1 MQSAAVL
8 RSLAGSPATFRRRR
22 ASPIHKLNRLTAM
35 AEEVVF
41 AQSMPLREAGY
52 DEYWLQDQIWGN
64 PAALGLG
71 DLDALIKERRQNSGG
86 RVDILLK
93 DPQDD
98 SMYEVEVMLGET
110 DETHIIRTIEY
121 WDNEKRRWPQRQH
134 YAVLVAESIT
144 RRFFNVIHILSH
156 SIPIIAIQVALVD
169 IGGKKAL
176 HFTKV
181 LDTYEEIDDGASEQ
195 DVEVNRDYWNRKAK
209 WTADTAD
216 ALLSVVGAELHE
228 AQIGYVKNY
237 ISISVG
243 RNNYFWLHK
252 RSGNKSLLGFRI
264 APHLAD
270 DAQQLLDDAKIS
282 FTRKPKA
289 FLITTD
295 TATIT
300 GNSPVFSALAG
311 LVRRTW
317 TKST

>member
-1 MQSAAVL
+1 MS
-8 RSLAGSPATFRRRR
+8 
-22 ASPIHKLNRLTAM
+22 I
-35 AEEVVF
+35 
-41 AQSMPLREAGY
+41 REAGY
-52 DEYWLQDQIWGN
+52 DEYWLQDQIWSN
-64 PAALGLG
+64 PVNLGLG
-71 DLDALIKERRQNSGG
+71 DLDALSKERRQNSGG
-86 RVDILLK
+86 RLDILLK

-110 DETHIIRTIEY
+110 DETHIVRTIEY

-169 IGGKKAL
+169 VGGRKAL

-181 LDTYEEIDDGASEQ
+181 LDTYEEVDDGAVDQE
-195 DVEVNRDYWNRKAK
+195 VEVNREFWNKKAR
-209 WTADTAD
+209 WTAEAAD
-216 ALLSVVGAELHE
+216 ALLAVVGQEL
-228 AQIGYVKNY
+228 ISPKISYVKNY
-237 ISISVG
+237 VSISVG

-270 DAQQLLDDAKIS
+270 EAQQLLDNAKIS
-282 FTRKPKA
+282 FTRKPKS
-289 FLITTD
+289 FLVTTD
-295 TATIT
+295 MVAI
-300 GNSPVFSALAG
+300 SANADVYSSLAS

-317 TKST
+317 EKSA